1 MPFPVEMLWALA
13 VTAFV
18 FSLKPGPGIAT
29 AVSYS
34 MSHGIKGLLAFVAGF
49 NVGLG
54 AYLIIVFISLM
65 GINLIQVDM
74 VFIGILIKSLASVY
88 LIFIGV
94 KEIVKSN
101 MPIEDLNQYNEEQE
115 TKTLF
120 EIAISAMILT
130 ISNPM
135 VIVFYAALI
144 PSFIDPSILTFP
156 ITLLVIVMLMAID
169 SMGMVIYCAPVLLFR
184 KMVSQNIM
192 QKMKLLSGVFIIFIG
207 LLIGYTA
214 LPSKDLLS
222 VF

>member
-1 MPFPVEMLWALA
+1 MALPFEMLWALA
-13 VTAFV
+13 VAAFV

-29 AVSYS
+29 AISYS
-34 MSHGIKGLLAFVAGF
+34 LSHGTKGLLAFLAGF

-54 AYLIIVFISLM
+54 AYLIIVFIGLM

-94 KEIVKSN
+94 KEILKSN
-101 MPIEDLNQYNEEQE
+101 MPIEHLNQYNKEQK

-120 EIAISAMILT
+120 EIAMSAMILT

-156 ITLLVIVMLMAID
+156 LIILVFVMLMAID
-169 SMGMVIYCAPVLLFR
+169 SVGMVIYCAPILLFR
-184 KMVSQNIM
+184 KTLSQNIM
-192 QKMKLLSGVFIIFIG
+192 QKVKLLSGVFIIFIG